1 MFGNTGYGS
10 WIISTT
16 NSLCVING
24 NLVLQTVC
32 VSYISNQQQLCMS
45 AELVCAETQP
55 HLHVQR
61 VLKLYEVKENCNGFS
76 RYKIS

>member
-1 MFGNTGYGS
+1 MFSNTSYGS

-32 VSYISNQQQLCMS
+32 VSYISNQQQLGVTGIVH
-45 AELVCAETQP
+45 VCRTYVRRNTATSSCTAG
-55 HLHVQR
+55 VKTVCCKR
-61 VLKLYEVKENCNGFS
+61 KL
-76 RYKIS
+76 

>member
-1 MFGNTGYGS
+1 MFGNTSYGS

-32 VSYISNQQQLCMS
+32 FVYKQPTATGCDRN
-45 AELVCAETQP
+45 CACLENFS
-55 HLHVQR
+55 VQ
-61 VLKLYEVKENCNGFS
+61 KHGHIFMYSGVK
-76 RYKIS
+76 IV